1 MYGAARRSAGRP
13 VRRSGDE
20 AGDGF
25 GHWEITGHRHR
36 QGSEMPGVGGEK
48 GDCVPIRTAA
58 TVHSAVARYTF
69 FPPTG
74 HTVT

>member
-1 MYGAARRSAGRP
+1 MVLRGEVLVNPFVGPGMRLATGLDAGKSRGIDIDKEARCLEWVAKRG
-13 VRRSGDE
+13 
-20 AGDGF
+20 
-25 GHWEITGHRHR
+25 
-36 QGSEMPGVGGEK
+36 
-48 GDCVPIRTAA
+48 CCPIRTAA